1 MLYTTCVTLCSEF
14 EWPIPARYQHAS
26 EDVILTVLYRDI
38 VSKMGVFTSLDTSM
52 RVFDLEEFHWE
63 QSSKVISPRDG
74 EVFIRFIVRAT
85 ASISGVPLASKTD
98 HHALNDK
105 HHHDVQRRK
114 PQCTKDSDI
123 GAFVCDDHNQGRY
136 DIESGDSNN
145 QHKDYKHD
153 AAFNF

>member
-74 EVFIRFIVRAT
+74 
-85 ASISGVPLASKTD
+85 
-98 HHALNDK
+98 
-105 HHHDVQRRK
+105 
-114 PQCTKDSDI
+114 
-123 GAFVCDDHNQGRY
+123 
-136 DIESGDSNN
+136 
-145 QHKDYKHD
+145 
-153 AAFNF
+153 

>member
-38 VSKMGVFTSLDTSM
+38 VSKMGVFTYLDTSM

-98 HHALNDK
+98 HHALFDTFEEDVTLLTPVDNK
-105 HHHDVQRRK
+105 GEPLVGKIKSHH
-114 PQCTKDSDI
+114 P
-123 GAFVCDDHNQGRY
+123 FVTIHS
-136 DIESGDSNN
+136 IEEETHVTPNKN
-145 QHKDYKHD
+145 
-153 AAFNF
+153 